1 MLTCL
6 RLENCRVVTDRG
18 VAPIVQNNTQ
28 LRSLNLSGCA
38 LLTNKSAL
46 KISTHCVSLTS
57 LNLSKCTSVS
67 NIGVQA
73 IAVNCPALQHINL
86 SGIIRLSEESLYV
99 LVTKCPL
106 LVMLNVTGCESIT
119 SNGLKALISG
129 LKYVEISTTF
139 TGYRPINDYENIR
152 KEDEEMQRQHSAV
165 SVIQKGF
172 EKKRIFKETLALREA
187 ERFEK
192 SARVIQGAYSRYRK
206 RAHFYNIWMRKKCS
220 KCALDI
226 QVSVLFCEMR
236 LRGHFSF
243 HAL

>member
-1 MLTCL
+1 MLSCL
-6 RLENCRVVTDRG
+6 SLENCRVVTDKG
-18 VAPIVQNNTQ
+18 VIPIVLSSTQ
-28 LRSLNLSGCA
+28 LRNLNLSGCV

-46 KISTHCVSLTS
+46 KISSHCRSLTS

-73 IAVNCPALQHINL
+73 VASCCPMLQRINL

-99 LVTKCPL
+99 LVTKCPF

-139 TGYRPINDYENIR
+139 TGFRPMNDFENIR
-152 KEDEEMQRQHSAV
+152 KADEEMQRQNSAV
-165 SVIQKGF
+165 TVIQKGF

-187 ERFEK
+187 TRLEM

-206 RAHFYNIWMRKKCS
+206 RAYFYHIWMEKKCS

-226 QVSVLFCEMR
+226 QVSVCNMTWI
-236 LRGHFSF
+236 
-243 HAL
+243 